1 MDNTITINME
11 NLTQEER
18 NQLISLVEKSNKTN
32 LKQSWRAA
40 GNNIY
45 YFVNNDLTVESAI
58 EKYFAIDNQRYRI
71 GNYFKTREEA
81 EFEKEKYLVYQELR
95 NYALEHNDSE
105 LDWNNK
111 EQYKYYIFCHN
122 KEILIGND
130 NTIMDLGQIY
140 FTSILIAKNAIS
152 SIGEDRIKKYLFGI
166 E

>member
-11 NLTQEER
+11 NLTREER
-18 NQLISLVEKSNKTN
+18 NQLVSLVEKSNKTN
-32 LKQSWRAA
+32 LKQSWRAEE
-40 GNNIY
+40 NKIY
-45 YFVNNDLTVESAI
+45 YFINNYLIVESAI
-58 EKYFAIDNQRYRI
+58 EKYFTIDDQRYRI

-105 LDWNNK
+105 LDWNNQ